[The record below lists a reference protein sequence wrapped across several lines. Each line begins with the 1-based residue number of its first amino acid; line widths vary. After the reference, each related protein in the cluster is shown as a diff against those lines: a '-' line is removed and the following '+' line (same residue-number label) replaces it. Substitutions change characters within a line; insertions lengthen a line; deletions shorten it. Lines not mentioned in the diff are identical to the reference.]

1 MNPPPPAKP
10 TARKIPAWL
19 AYGLLTLVT
28 AGYAAATILTPI
40 SPRANTYG
48 LTIQQIRELQ
58 LTLVIPVILVWFTA
72 LWGSLRFKRYALSI
86 YDGADGKAL
95 NSVANG
101 LLVLVAQL
109 ALGSL
114 LQAISRF
121 LLHWASAATITIVT
135 NYVAVALSLIAFSL
149 IYRGAWQLA
158 KLVQF
163 RSFRRN
169 QVLGFVI
176 LVIVGILYAW
186 LLAYNPDR
194 LRSLDPGK
202 IVPYYL
208 PDWLLLPTIVVPYI
222 ITWGFGFMASAAIRS
237 YQRNA
242 VGILYRKPLA
252 RLSAGLFIIILSL
265 TLLQLITA
273 LGPSLVHLGL
283 QAILGLL
290 YGLILVYAA
299 GHILVALG
307 ARQLSKIEEVR

>member
-1 MNPPPPAKP
+1 MNPDAKP
-10 TARKIPAWL
+10 SARRLPGPL
-19 AYGLLTLVT
+19 AYGLLALAT
-28 AGYAAATILTPI
+28 AGYAAATVLTPL

-48 LTIQQIRELQ
+48 LTIEQIRELQ
-58 LTLVIPVILVWFTA
+58 LTLIIPVILVWFTA

-86 YDGADGKAL
+86 YEGADGKAL
-95 NSVANG
+95 NGIANG

-114 LQAISRF
+114 LQASIHF
-121 LLHWASAATITIVT
+121 LQHWFTVETITIAT
-135 NYVAVALSLIAFSL
+135 NYLAVALSLISFSL
-149 IYRGAWQLA
+149 IYRGAWRLA
-158 KLVQF
+158 KLVEF
-163 RSFRRN
+163 KSFRRN
-169 QVLGFVI
+169 QLLGLLILIVL
-176 LVIVGILYAW
+176 GILYAW
-186 LLAYNPDR
+186 LLAHNPDR

-202 IVPYYL
+202 IVSYYL
-208 PDWLLLPTIVVPYI
+208 PDWLLLLTIVIPYI
-222 ITWGFGFMASAAIRS
+222 ITWGLGLMASAAIRS
-237 YQRNA
+237 YQKNA

-273 LGPSLVHLGL
+273 LGPSLVDLGL

-307 ARQLSKIEEVR
+307 ARRLAKIEEVR